1 MNNNTNIDETTLH
14 KMSQEF
20 NQLVESKVAEISKRR
35 KSLNQKLNRMKKH
48 QADSSTEYVN
58 TDIEYWE
65 VVELH
70 NKWKEAQSCA
80 RKLVKITTEYK

>member
-1 MNNNTNIDETTLH
+1 MNIDETNIN
-14 KMSQEF
+14 KMAEQF
-20 NQLVESKVAEISKRR
+20 TQLVEGRVAEISKQR
-35 KSLNQKLNRMKKH
+35 KNLNQKLNRMKKQ
-48 QADSSTEYVN
+48 QADNSTEYVN

-80 RKLVKITTEYK
+80 RKLVKIATEYK

>member
-1 MNNNTNIDETTLH
+1 MNIDETNIC
-14 KMSQEF
+14 KMAEQF
-20 NQLVESKVAEISKRR
+20 TQLVEGRVAEISKQR
-35 KSLNQKLNRMKKH
+35 KSLNQKLNRMKKQ
-48 QADSSTEYVN
+48 QADNSTEYVN

>member
-1 MNNNTNIDETTLH
+1 
-14 KMSQEF
+14 
-20 NQLVESKVAEISKRR
+20 
-35 KSLNQKLNRMKKH
+35 MKKQ
-48 QADSSTEYVN
+48 QADNSTEYVN

>member
-1 MNNNTNIDETTLH
+1 MNIDETNIN
-14 KMSQEF
+14 KMAEQF
-20 NQLVESKVAEISKRR
+20 TQLVEGRVAEISKQR
-35 KSLNQKLNRMKKH
+35 KSLNQKLNRMKKQ
-48 QADSSTEYVN
+48 QADNSTEYAN

>member
-1 MNNNTNIDETTLH
+1 MNIDETNIN
-14 KMSQEF
+14 KMAEQF
-20 NQLVESKVAEISKRR
+20 TQLVEGRVAEISKQR
-35 KSLNQKLNRMKKH
+35 KSLNQKLNRMKKQ
-48 QADSSTEYVN
+48 QADNSTEYVN